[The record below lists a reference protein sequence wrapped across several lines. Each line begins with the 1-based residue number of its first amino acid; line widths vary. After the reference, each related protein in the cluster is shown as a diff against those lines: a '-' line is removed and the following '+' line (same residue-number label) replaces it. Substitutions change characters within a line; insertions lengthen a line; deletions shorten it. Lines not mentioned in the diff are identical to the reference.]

1 MRRRRN
7 GAAIGST
14 QTRYTYITIFE
25 VLISNAEGKSVVR
38 TRKIMT
44 LSSNPKLPE
53 ERKPDLKPFRSVFR
67 TQVPVHG
74 GSRNISQKKICKE
87 VPRRLISTVSDTI

>member
-1 MRRRRN
+1 
-7 GAAIGST
+7 
-14 QTRYTYITIFE
+14 
-25 VLISNAEGKSVVR
+25 
-38 TRKIMT
+38 
-44 LSSNPKLPE
+44 
-53 ERKPDLKPFRSVFR
+53 VFR